1 MGVENEQLTPEAERI
16 LREIHDHCREPGIID
31 VTYWSKVFQE
41 KSGAYVSRLRKLL
54 KEFKD
59 NPQHISTC
67 YELGGQC
74 NAGIPYSEMLRQWL
88 P

>member
-1 MGVENEQLTPEAERI
+1 MGVENEQLTPEAERV

-59 NPQHISTC
+59 NDFLQIRC
-67 YELGGQC
+67 KRFI
-74 NAGIPYSEMLRQWL
+74 NAWIPSPSIRTYN
-88 P
+88 